1 MSQEKENRQHEN
13 AQSVQEGQQPHKRRV
28 RYKGR
33 YPKKYEEKYN
43 MKLSIVTVC
52 YNAEQCIDRTI
63 KSVLNQTCPVYEYI
77 IIDGGSKDKTYNRV
91 CSYEKSFAEKG
102 ILFKHISERDK
113 GISDAFNK
121 GIKMASGTL
130 IGLINADDEL
140 LPETSEILK
149 NECKK
154 IDADIYYGNCY
165 WVDSER
171 NLEYVSKPKH
181 DLSKLLYN
189 MVLIHPSTFV
199 KKKAYEECGLFD
211 VTYKYCM
218 DKELLYRMYKAGKK
232 FDYIDRCLTK
242 FKAGGVSDTHSK
254 AVFKEG
260 SRMALSYGESQIKVK
275 SIEIIKTV
283 RNQMVN
289 MIKET
294 RVYRVLKG
302 I

>member
-1 MSQEKENRQHEN
+1 
-13 AQSVQEGQQPHKRRV
+13 
-28 RYKGR
+28 
-33 YPKKYEEKYN
+33 

-140 LPETSEILK
+140 LPETSEILN
-149 NECKK
+149 NECEK

-171 NLEYVSKPKH
+171 NLEYVFKPKH

-189 MVLIHPSTFV
+189 MILIHPSTFV

-232 FDYIDRCLTK
+232 FDYIDQCLTK

-260 SRMALSYGESQIKVK
+260 SRMALSYGEPQIKVK

-289 MIKET
+289 MIKGT

>member
-1 MSQEKENRQHEN
+1 MSDPIDISIITASYNLLKSGRKEKIIRCLESIH
-13 AQSVQEGQQPHKRRV
+13 AQKNV
-28 RYKGR
+28 
-33 YPKKYEEKYN
+33 KYEH
-43 MKLSIVTVC
+43 L
-52 YNAEQCIDRTI
+52 
-63 KSVLNQTCPVYEYI
+63 
-77 IIDGGSKDKTYNRV
+77 IIDGASTDGTLEFLSP
-91 CSYEKSFAEKG
+91 YEKKG
-102 ILFKHISERDK
+102 WIKIYSEPDK
-113 GISDAFNK
+113 GIYDAFNK

-154 IDADIYYGNCY
+154 IDVDIYYGNCY

-171 NLEYVSKPKH
+171 NLEYVFKPKH

-189 MVLIHPSTFV
+189 MILIHPSTFV

-232 FDYIDRCLTK
+232 FDYIDQCLTK

-260 SRMALSYGESQIKVK
+260 SRMALSYGEPQIKVK

-289 MIKET
+289 MIKGT

>member
-1 MSQEKENRQHEN
+1 
-13 AQSVQEGQQPHKRRV
+13 
-28 RYKGR
+28 
-33 YPKKYEEKYN
+33 

-289 MIKET
+289 MIK
-294 RVYRVLKG
+294 
-302 I
+302 